1 MVITKNQLTSG
12 YCERHQSEIKL
23 TNNNDNH
30 TMYLG
35 LFSRCLSGG
44 LSLSVLAGVSVA
56 DWVSPSSSC
65 ITCPLQSNSLCTTSV
80 AGLLNTPSNKSA
92 CLSLLQHNSHK
103 NYHNTK
109 KLTILSHDAQTWRTG
124 TETSVHR
131 RPISDMGIPGPTQ
144 IYNIAGEFRLAREA
158 QVSRVYSQAL
168 WHMLKWD

>member
-1 MVITKNQLTSG
+1 MEWDFTSCKVVLWVRS
-12 YCERHQSEIKL
+12 YKSNSIVFYTYKY
-23 TNNNDNH
+23 TD
-30 TMYLG
+30 LG

-103 NYHNTK
+103 NHHNTK
-109 KLTILSHDAQTWRTG
+109 KLKILIKYESTTHRLDEQAQKHQYTFY
-124 TETSVHR
+124 
-131 RPISDMGIPGPTQ
+131 Q
-144 IYNIAGEFRLAREA
+144 IWVFQVRL
-158 QVSRVYSQAL
+158 
-168 WHMLKWD
+168 KFIT

>member
-23 TNNNDNH
+23 TYNNDNH

-35 LFSRCLSGG
+35 LFSRWLNGG

-80 AGLLNTPSNKSA
+80 VGLLNTPSNKSV

-109 KLTILSHDAQTWRTG
+109 KLKILFKYESIRHRLDGPAQK
-124 TETSVHR
+124 HQYMY
-131 RPISDMGIPGPTQ
+131 ILYQ
-144 IYNIAGEFRLAREA
+144 IWVA
-158 QVSRVYSQAL
+158 QV
-168 WHMLKWD
+168 WLK